1 MSRRSRERRQEQALA
16 HTLDREGR
24 ADRVVEEGERKARD
38 QKLVPQMGQRERLR
52 SAVADTWLTL
62 PCLSLSLSLSLC
74 RSLFF
79 SVPSLPRVSLRT
91 GQTLGAPFFFFLFPF
106 SLFPFPCQ
114 PPPPRDHHPLLSSPT
129 PIPLPTYLCPP
140 SLNGLLRNR
149 VVLVVLVLVTCNTPE
164 SRREKRNLST
174 KSSHTPSTK

>member
-1 MSRRSRERRQEQALA
+1 MSRRSRERRQALA

-62 PCLSLSLSLSLC
+62 PCLFLSLSLSLC

-79 SVPSLPRVSLRT
+79 SVPSLPCVSLRT
-91 GQTLGAPFFFFLFPF
+91 GQTLGAPFFFSLFPF
-106 SLFPFPCQ
+106 SLFLVNHH
-114 PPPPRDHHPLLSSPT
+114 HHPLLSSPT
-129 PIPLPTYLCPP
+129 PIPLPTYLSPP
-140 SLNGLLRNR
+140 SQRLTSFYF
-149 VVLVVLVLVTCNTPE
+149 VIE
-164 SRREKRNLST
+164 
-174 KSSHTPSTK
+174 

>member
-62 PCLSLSLSLSLC
+62 PCLSLSLSLFPSAALSS
-74 RSLFF
+74 SLFLLYHASHCALGRLWARLF
-79 SVPSLPRVSLRT
+79 SFS
-91 GQTLGAPFFFFLFPF
+91 FFLFPI
-106 SLFPFPCQ
+106 S
-114 PPPPRDHHPLLSSPT
+114 
-129 PIPLPTYLCPP
+129 
-140 SLNGLLRNR
+140 
-149 VVLVVLVLVTCNTPE
+149 
-164 SRREKRNLST
+164 LST
-174 KSSHTPSTK
+174 TTTT